1 MKTKAYLLA
10 FALLFA
16 TVAVCVAAEDVKI
29 RSSDEEIAKTAG
41 ILNESRKVTIFGG
54 HGCAGAHTELN
65 RACGEVESTYRTRA
79 PRQGIHRV

>member
-29 RSSDEEIAKTAG
+29 RPSDEEIAKDRWHSQRVAQG
-41 ILNESRKVTIFGG
+41 QHLWRPWVR
-54 HGCAGAHTELN
+54 GCHTELN
-65 RACGEVESTYRTRA
+65 RACGEAESTYRARA